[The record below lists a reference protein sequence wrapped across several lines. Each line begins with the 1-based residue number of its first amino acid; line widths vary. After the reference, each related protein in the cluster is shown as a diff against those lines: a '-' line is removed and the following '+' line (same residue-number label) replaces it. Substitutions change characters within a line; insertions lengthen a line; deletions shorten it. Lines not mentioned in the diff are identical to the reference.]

1 MNVQD
6 KELIESKFEGLIH
19 LMNAQ
24 FTNVNERLD
33 SIDKR
38 VAIQNGR
45 VTKNETRINE
55 VEKRELVYYKDC
67 PHTDAIRTLEDSQLT
82 QKSIRKWIVGS
93 VGIATGVISALWLLF
108 QIANL

>member
-24 FTNVNERLD
+24 FTNVHERLD
-33 SIDKR
+33 SIDNR

-45 VTKNETRINE
+45 VKKNEDKIIE
-55 VEKRELVYYKDC
+55 IEKRELVHYKDC
-67 PHTDAIRTLEDSQLT
+67 PHTDSIRKLEDSQLS

-93 VGIATGVISALWLLF
+93 VGIATGVISLLWIIF
-108 QIANL
+108 QMANI